1 MLNKRGEGYVQVCV
15 LILLLCLVLSVFL
28 TLVYAVN
35 IVRLTERNSKTVLE
49 SYVLENSIAIY
60 NSIKQGDNTSK
71 AVDATAYTD
80 MLVSFSSLKARKSF
94 LYHYSDKEHVDYYI
108 SKPTVELSDKTHLK
122 LTVSYT
128 VYVPIYFAGTQ
139 VSTAAIPVTVKTNLE
154 GKF

>member
-1 MLNKRGEGYVQVCV
+1 MLNKRGEGYVQVSV

-80 MLVSFSSLKARKSF
+80 MLISFSSLTARKSF
-94 LYHYSDKEHVDYYI
+94 LYHYSDE
-108 SKPTVELSDKTHLK
+108 EQAGRLLHLE
-122 LTVSYT
+122 
-128 VYVPIYFAGTQ
+128 ADR
-139 VSTAAIPVTVKTNLE
+139 
-154 GKF
+154 